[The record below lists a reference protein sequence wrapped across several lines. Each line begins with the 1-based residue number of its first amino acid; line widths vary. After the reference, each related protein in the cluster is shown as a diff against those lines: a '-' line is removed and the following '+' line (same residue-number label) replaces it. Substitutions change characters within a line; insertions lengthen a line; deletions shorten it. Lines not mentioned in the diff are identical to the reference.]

1 MAIKTYRP
9 ITPARRWYTNVDS
22 SDITAKASVRSLLKK
37 LPTTAGRNNNGR
49 ITSRHR
55 QAGAK
60 KLYRI
65 VDFKRNKFDI
75 PATVSAIEY
84 DPYRNCRI
92 ALVTY
97 ADGEKRYI
105 LQPKGLVVGDTISS
119 ADDGLD
125 VKPGNTMKLKNIPVG
140 TLIHNIEL
148 KTGKGG
154 QMCRAAGTSAQIMGR
169 DGKYVSLRMPS
180 SEMRLVLGECLATVG
195 IVGNEEFANIVI
207 AKAGRQRHL
216 GIRPQTRGS
225 AMNPID
231 HPHGGGEGK
240 TNSGRHPVTPW
251 GKPTKGAKTR
261 RKKASDKLIITRRK
275 PNAKRVG

>member
-1 MAIKTYRP
+1 MAIKSYKPT
-9 ITPARRWYTNVDS
+9 TPSRRFYTNVENK
-22 SDITAKASVRSLLKK
+22 DITSKPSVRSLLIK
-37 LPTTAGRNNNGR
+37 LPASAGRNNNGR

-55 QAGAK
+55 EAGAK

-65 VDFKRNKFDI
+65 IDFKRNKFGI
-75 PATVSAIEY
+75 AGTVSTVEY

-92 ALVTY
+92 ALITY
-97 ADGEKRYI
+97 ADGDKRYI
-105 LQPKGLVVGDTISS
+105 LLPKGLNVGDAII
-119 ADDGLD
+119 ADEAGVDI
-125 VKPGNTMKLKNIPVG
+125 KPGNAMKLMNIPVG
-140 TLIHNIEL
+140 TSVHNIEL
-148 KTGKGG
+148 KVGKGG
-154 QMCRAAGTSAQIMGR
+154 QMVRSAGTSAQIMGR

-180 SEMRLVLGECLATVG
+180 SEMRLVLGECMATVG
-195 IVGNEEFANIVI
+195 AVGNEEYINIVLG
-207 AKAGRQRHL
+207 KAGRTRHM

-251 GKPTKGAKTR
+251 GKPTKGSKTR

-275 PNAKRVG
+275 SNPKR

>member
-1 MAIKTYRP
+1 MAIKTYKP
-9 ITPARRWYTNVDS
+9 VTPSRRFYTNVDS
-22 SDITAKASVRSLLKK
+22 SDITAKASVRSLLIK
-37 LPTTAGRNNNGR
+37 LPAHAGRNNNGR
-49 ITSRHR
+49 ITSRHK

-75 PATVSAIEY
+75 PATVAAIEY

-92 ALVTY
+92 ALVNY

-105 LQPKGLVVGDTISS
+105 LQPKGLNVGDVIAS
-119 ADDGLD
+119 AESGLD
-125 VKPGNTMKLKNIPVG
+125 VKPGNAMKLKNIPVG
-140 TLIHNIEL
+140 TTVHNIEL

-154 QMCRAAGTSAQIMGR
+154 QMVRAAGTSAQIMGR

-180 SEMRLVLGECLATVG
+180 SEMRLVLGECLATIG
-195 IVGNEEFANIVI
+195 TVGNEEYINIVI
-207 AKAGRQRHL
+207 AKAGRSRHM

-225 AMNPID
+225 AMNPVD

-251 GKPTKGAKTR
+251 GKPTKGSKTR
-261 RKKASDKLIITRRK
+261 RNKASDKLIITRRK

>member
-9 ITPARRWYTNVDS
+9 TTPSRRFYTNVDS
-22 SDITAKASVRSLLKK
+22 GDITSKASVRSLLIK
-37 LPTTAGRNNNGR
+37 LPAAAGRNNNGR
-49 ITSRHR
+49 ITSRHKE
-55 QAGAK
+55 AGAK

-65 VDFKRNKFDI
+65 IDFKRNKFGI
-75 PATVSAIEY
+75 AGTVSTVEY

-97 ADGEKRYI
+97 VDGDKRYI
-105 LQPKGLVVGDTISS
+105 LLPKGLNVGDAVISAES
-119 ADDGLD
+119 GIDI
-125 VKPGNTMKLKNIPVG
+125 KPGNAMKLMNIPVG
-140 TLIHNIEL
+140 TSVHNIEL
-148 KTGKGG
+148 KVGKGG
-154 QMCRAAGTSAQIMGR
+154 QMVRSAGTSAQIMGR

-180 SEMRLVLGECLATVG
+180 SEMRLVLGECMATVG
-195 IVGNEEFANIVI
+195 TVGNEEYINIVI
-207 AKAGRQRHL
+207 AKAGRSRHM

-251 GKPTKGAKTR
+251 GKPTKGSKTR

-275 PNAKRVG
+275 SNPKR

>member
-9 ITPARRWYTNVDS
+9 ITPSRRFYTNVDS
-22 SDITAKASVRSLLKK
+22 SDITGKASVRSLLKRIPAK
-37 LPTTAGRNNNGR
+37 AGRNNNGR
-49 ITSRHR
+49 ITSRHKE
-55 QAGAK
+55 AGAK

-65 VDFKRNKFDI
+65 IDFKRNKFGV
-75 PATVSAIEY
+75 PATVKAIEY

-92 ALVTY
+92 ALVVY

-105 LQPKGLVVGDTISS
+105 LQPKGLNVGDVIEAAES
-119 ADDGLD
+119 GLD
-125 VKPGNTMKLKNIPVG
+125 IKVGNAMKLKNIPVG
-140 TLIHNIEL
+140 TLVHNIEL
-148 KTGKGG
+148 KPGKGG
-154 QMCRAAGTSAQIMGR
+154 QLVRSAGGSAQIMGR
-169 DGKYVSLRMPS
+169 DGKYVSLRLPS
-180 SEMRLVLGECLATVG
+180 SEMRLVLGECMATVG
-195 IVGNEEFANIVI
+195 TVGNEEYANIVI
-207 AKAGRQRHL
+207 AKAGRTRHM

-275 PNAKRVG
+275 SNPKR